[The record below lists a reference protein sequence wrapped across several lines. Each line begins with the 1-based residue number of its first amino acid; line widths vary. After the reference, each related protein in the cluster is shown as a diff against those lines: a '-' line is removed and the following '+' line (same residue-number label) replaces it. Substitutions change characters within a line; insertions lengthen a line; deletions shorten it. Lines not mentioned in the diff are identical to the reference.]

1 VPTTCWP
8 TGATCPTSS
17 FTALSI
23 KTLLALLALLLLANP
38 LFGQEPNIHA
48 RCIGVHD
55 GDSIRVL
62 VSGNQQLKIR
72 LGFIDA
78 PEMGQ
83 AFGYWAKQAL
93 SELVFSKDVELR
105 VYGLDKHERTL
116 AT

>member
-1 VPTTCWP
+1 M
-8 TGATCPTSS
+8 
-17 FTALSI
+17 
-23 KTLLALLALLLLANP
+23 ANP

-83 AFGYWAKQAL
+83 AFGYCAQQAL

-116 AT
+116 ADATAFRPKNCESNARSREGTVRRGEKDSRGDS